1 MPNNVLGNLQKPG
14 VTLRLSMYTNA
25 EKDFA
30 VELVYNPLIINK
42 KIGTLL
48 AAGILLIFY
57 ALLVWEV

>member
-1 MPNNVLGNLQKPG
+1 
-14 VTLRLSMYTNA
+14 MYTNA

-30 VELVYNPLIINK
+30 VELIYNPLIINK
-42 KIGTLL
+42 KFGTLL